1 MRRSVSCSRTTDAD
15 LDCPLVE
22 NAPLLVV
29 PNIGIHPRPPCL
41 KQNPYSFWWIN
52 SFFQAQNR
60 YICDSDGGVT
70 CLAGWKE
77 KEYNADPLK
86 PCSVPVCNPDCG
98 DHGECVQPDTCAC
111 QIGWWEHTILWSITN
126 VKLSQERF
134 WKGHETSTYIKTIP
148 IIPDSR
154 REQYYW
160 VRYWYWV
167 ILGCFRAIGIGVVR
181 N

>member
-1 MRRSVSCSRTTDAD
+1 MRCSD
-15 LDCPLVE
+15 
-22 NAPLLVV
+22 
-29 PNIGIHPRPPCL
+29 
-41 KQNPYSFWWIN
+41 PYSFWWIN

-77 KEYNADPLK
+77 KEYNPDPLK

-126 VKLSQERF
+126 VKLSQGRF
-134 WKGHETSTYIKTIP
+134 WKGHEYEYVHQNHSNYTWQPLGFNLKLGSLHCGSGLAWFS
-148 IIPDSR
+148 PDLRHSLPGSPTL
-154 REQYYW
+154 EPFISGGSFSSHPLL
-160 VRYWYWV
+160 VME
-167 ILGCFRAIGIGVVR
+167 
-181 N
+181 